1 MQGVFA
7 DTFLKLF
14 EDSDEP
20 TLMAALQSFQQV
32 GLHLTDFMMLNLMRS
47 LFDFIVFNIHWQA
60 GPHLAGILPSLTAR
74 SLCNALVGIVSAK
87 VWLG

>member
-20 TLMAALQSFQQV
+20 TLMAALQSFQQA
-32 GLHLTDFMMLNLMRS
+32 GLYLMIS
-47 LFDFIVFNIHWQA
+47 
-60 GPHLAGILPSLTAR
+60 
-74 SLCNALVGIVSAK
+74 
-87 VWLG
+87 